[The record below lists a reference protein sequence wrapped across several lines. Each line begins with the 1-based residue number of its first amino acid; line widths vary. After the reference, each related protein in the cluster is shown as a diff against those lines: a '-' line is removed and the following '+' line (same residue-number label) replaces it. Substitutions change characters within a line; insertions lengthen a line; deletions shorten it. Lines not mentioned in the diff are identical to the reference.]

1 MPLQP
6 VTVSP
11 HARARARRYAMQ
23 ALYQWDL
30 SGTALHDIRNQFL
43 ESEDFSKTDKDYFID
58 LFNNVTKNIES
69 IDNNI
74 TKFIDRPLPQLD
86 PVERAILRIALYEL
100 VHRLEI
106 PYRVVINEAVQLT
119 KKFGAE
125 QGHAFVNGVLDK
137 AAHAL
142 RTVEYDRHAHRA

>member
-1 MPLQP
+1 MNA
-6 VTVSP
+6 SP
-11 HARARARRYAMQ
+11 HARARARRYALQ

-43 ESEDFSKTDKDYFID
+43 ESEDFSRTDKDYFIE
-58 LFNNVTKNIES
+58 LFNNVTKNIEN

-74 TKFIDRPLPQLD
+74 TNYIDRPLPRLD
-86 PVERAILRIALYEL
+86 PVERAILRIAVYEL
-100 VHRLEI
+100 LYRLDI

-119 KKFGAE
+119 RKFGAE

-142 RTVEYDRHAHRA
+142 RTLEYDRHAHRASNH

>member
-1 MPLQP
+1 M
-6 VTVSP
+6 TVSP
-11 HARARARRYAMQ
+11 HARARARRFAMQ

-43 ESEDFSKTDKDYFID
+43 ESEDFSKTDKDYFIE

-74 TKFIDRPLPQLD
+74 SEYIDRPLPRLD

-100 VHRLEI
+100 AHRLDI

-142 RTVEYDRHAHRA
+142 RTDEYDRHSHRASNH

>member
-1 MPLQP
+1 MN
-6 VTVSP
+6 VSP
-11 HARARARRYAMQ
+11 HARARARRFAMQ

-43 ESEDFSKTDKDYFID
+43 ESEDFSKTDKDYFIE

-74 TKFIDRPLPQLD
+74 SDYIDRPLARLD

-100 VHRLEI
+100 AHRPDI
-106 PYRVVINEAVQLT
+106 PYRVIINEAVQLT

-142 RTVEYDRHAHRA
+142 RSLEYDRHTHRASNH